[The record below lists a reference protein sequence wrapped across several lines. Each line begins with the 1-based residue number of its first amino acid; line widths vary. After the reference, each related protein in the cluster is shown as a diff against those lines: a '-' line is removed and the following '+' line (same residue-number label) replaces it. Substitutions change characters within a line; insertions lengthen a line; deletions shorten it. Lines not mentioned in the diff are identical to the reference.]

1 MGCEQKYKAPLPL
14 SSSVEGESDREKGM
28 GFFKLVRVLIL
39 ISLVGL
45 PDSAFAQL
53 RKIKVCT
60 PGAGTGSMHIYAA
73 KDRGYFA
80 QEGLDVEVLVTR
92 GQICTMALIN
102 GQMELTTNPNVF
114 DAIVAGKF
122 RSALNGVD
130 LRETISW

>member
-1 MGCEQKYKAPLPL
+1 VISVIVLLLL
-14 SSSVEGESDREKGM
+14 SSSAS
-28 GFFKLVRVLIL
+28 
-39 ISLVGL
+39 
-45 PDSAFAQL
+45 AQL
-53 RKIKVCT
+53 KKLKVCT
-60 PGAGTGSMHIYAA
+60 PGAGTGSIHIYAA

-102 GQMELTTNPNVF
+102 GQIELTTNPNVF

>member
-60 PGAGTGSMHIYAA
+60 PGASMEA
-73 KDRGYFA
+73 
-80 QEGLDVEVLVTR
+80 
-92 GQICTMALIN
+92 
-102 GQMELTTNPNVF
+102 
-114 DAIVAGKF
+114 
-122 RSALNGVD
+122 
-130 LRETISW
+130 